1 MVRAPGESGSVF
13 LLTDYGYADE
23 FAGVLRAVISRLAPP
38 APIIDLSHDVAPFDV
53 RAGALLLARTV
64 VHLGPGVVV
73 AVVDPGV
80 GTSRRAV
87 AVEVGGPDAASA
99 GPEGPEGPRYFVGPD
114 NGLLGFALDAQGGA
128 RSAVTLPAHPIPGRG
143 ATFDGRDVFAPAAA
157 RLWGGE
163 ALEALGSPL
172 DVDDLVRLAPPVVS
186 IGPGGIDTE
195 VLWVDRFG
203 NVQLAVSGDAV
214 AADIQVMV
222 LRTGGGTAADSGPHT
237 VDVRR
242 VDSFAALQ
250 GDEIGV
256 VVDSN
261 GKLSVVC
268 NQRSA
273 ATVLAVKAGDPISL
287 DWAGTL
293 PP

>member
-1 MVRAPGESGSVF
+1 MF

-23 FAGVLRAVISRLAPP
+23 FAGVLRAVISRFAPE

-53 RAGALLLARTV
+53 RAGAWLLARTV
-64 VHLGPGVVV
+64 VHLGPGVVL

-87 AVEVGGPDAASA
+87 AVEVAAPEGAGGPGGAHQ
-99 GPEGPEGPRYFVGPD
+99 GPRYFVGPD
-114 NGLLGFALDAQGGA
+114 NGLLDFALAEMAGA
-128 RSAVTLPAHPIPGRG
+128 RFAVTLPPSHVPGRG

-157 RLWGGE
+157 RLWRGE
-163 ALEALGSPL
+163 PLETLGLPL
-172 DVDDLVRLAPPVVS
+172 DVGDLVRLVPPVAS
-186 IGPGGIDTE
+186 RRAGGVDTE

-203 NVQLAVSGDAV
+203 NVQLAVAGDAV
-214 AADIQVMV
+214 ATDIQVMAV
-222 LRTGGGTAADSGPHT
+222 RTATTRIDA
-237 VDVRR
+237 RR
-242 VDSFAALQ
+242 VDSFADLH
-250 GDEIGV
+250 GEDVGV

-273 ATVLAVKAGDPISL
+273 ATVLAVSAGDAVSL
-287 DWAGTL
+287 EFEDQRR
-293 PP
+293 P